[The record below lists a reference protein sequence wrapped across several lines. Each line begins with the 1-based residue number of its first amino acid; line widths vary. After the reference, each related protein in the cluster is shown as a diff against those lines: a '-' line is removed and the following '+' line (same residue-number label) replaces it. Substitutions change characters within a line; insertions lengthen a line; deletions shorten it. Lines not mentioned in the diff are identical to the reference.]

1 MFGACT
7 PVTVYIPGPSYS
19 KLQYQLSAHCFPG
32 EEFLSSLYC
41 NRVPGSVTCSCVP
54 GEHMKYHPMGDDT
67 VPASASS
74 DQDSVL
80 KWSTCIFLLRVGE
93 LGKFGEGDRIREGNL
108 SNRKW

>member
-1 MFGACT
+1 
-7 PVTVYIPGPSYS
+7 
-19 KLQYQLSAHCFPG
+19 
-32 EEFLSSLYC
+32 
-41 NRVPGSVTCSCVP
+41 
-54 GEHMKYHPMGDDT
+54 MKYHPMGDDT

-108 SNRKW
+108 SNRKWEIQRNGEVYPDPFHR